1 MSLFISCKSFVL
13 GVDPLE
19 RSNIIYSHVR
29 EMQELPY
36 FFSHQNVV
44 VVFSVHV
51 TPMTTEDG
59 GNGNFG
65 RCQAWRMEADGAK
78 SWAAKMGRWGPQSLG
93 DLSFLKGFLKDMDGF
108 FPGFENLRFWCFSIL
123 VGLRTGFHPYFHLA
137 RYRSKQVP
145 PATPLVT
152 EHCT

>member
-19 RSNIIYSHVR
+19 RSNMIYSHVS

-65 RCQAWRMEADGAK
+65 RCQAWRMEADGK
-78 SWAAKMGRWGPQSLG
+78 KLGCQDGEMGQLLG
-93 DLSFLKGFLKDMDGF
+93 HLSLKGFLKDMDGF
-108 FPGFENLRFWCFSIL
+108 SQL
-123 VGLRTGFHPYFHLA
+123 
-137 RYRSKQVP
+137 
-145 PATPLVT
+145 
-152 EHCT
+152 